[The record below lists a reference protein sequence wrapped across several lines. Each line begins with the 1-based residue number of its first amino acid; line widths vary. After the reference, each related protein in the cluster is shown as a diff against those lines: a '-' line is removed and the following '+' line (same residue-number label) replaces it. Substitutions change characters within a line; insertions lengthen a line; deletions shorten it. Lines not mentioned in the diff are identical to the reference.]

1 MTTTN
6 AIFTD
11 LSFFMIV
18 PGLNEVF
25 PPIVKFSTV
34 SHCLQT
40 RRIAAGGKNGSLAV
54 YDIRQPAKCHV
65 MTAHNGPITGKH
77 APSNVK

>member
-1 MTTTN
+1 M
-6 AIFTD
+6 
-11 LSFFMIV
+11 MV